1 MDDSEKNKIINRIIE
16 LESIVTGAYFK
27 GHKAHNQDQYQT
39 LRDELK
45 ILRKKIGI
53 IQ

>member
-1 MDDSEKNKIINRIIE
+1 MNDLEKNQIISRIVE

-27 GHKAHNQDQYQT
+27 GHRAHNQDQYQL

-45 ILRKKIGI
+45 ELRKKIGL
-53 IQ
+53 

>member
-1 MDDSEKNKIINRIIE
+1 MNDLEKNQIISRIVE

-27 GHKAHNQDQYQT
+27 GHTAHNQDQYQL

-45 ILRKKIGI
+45 ELRKKIGL
-53 IQ
+53 

>member
-1 MDDSEKNKIINRIIE
+1 MNGTDKNKIISRIIE

-27 GHKAHNQDQYQT
+27 EHRAHNQDQYQL

-45 ILRKKIGI
+45 ELRKKIGL
-53 IQ
+53 